1 MLAKAHLFCDFNDGS
16 GRQKA
21 CVSQSFVKTLSK
33 NRRGKKGA
41 KEGSFASAFG
51 ETLVFENLEGGPST
65 PNQWFLSGFYIPSSF
80 L

>member
-21 CVSQSFVKTLSK
+21 CVSRSFVKTLSK

-51 ETLVFENLEGGPST
+51 ETLVLKA
-65 PNQWFLSGFYIPSSF
+65 
-80 L
+80 